1 MTRKSTVFAAAA
13 LLAGALTT
21 SSAWAKV
28 LIVDDDNL
36 DPFQCSQ
43 PQFHTIATAL
53 AQATPGDE
61 IRICPGT
68 YPEQLVLTEAVQLT
82 GISFGTAQPI
92 IKPTALPATR
102 PSLLGNNPVA
112 AGIIVDGNPFKIT
125 NLVIDL
131 SGVNVSA
138 CVPSVAGI
146 YVRAAAGFILQT
158 TVENVRVTGN
168 PACNSGVGLYVESG
182 QTGEV
187 LGIPTISPARVSVRD
202 ADFLGYQKAGLVANG
217 PRTIV
222 QVKGGSAVGGGATA
236 GAVQYGYQAGYE
248 AKVKITQVTT
258 SDHQSLI
265 AGKAAAGIL
274 VFDGTRVSV
283 RKATMSDSQEGVL
296 GVADRLRVKKSSF
309 SDMTGDGIV
318 FLGDGNL
325 ASSNLIERSSVS
337 GVFIKG
343 EVNVVRGGVIR
354 NQSVGIWFQ
363 TGSLNHEGG
372 VQFTNV
378 PLATQVISAGVRW
391 DMTEASAVPF
401 TTACTTNADCD
412 DGNSC
417 TTAVCD
423 TTTGHCNFTTLA
435 AGSACD
441 DGNSCTTDVCTAA
454 GVCQGTALPAGT
466 ACDDKNSCTTGDVC
480 NATGTCVGT
489 QAPAG
494 TACNDGN
501 ACTGPDACNA
511 AGVCV
516 GAPSVAGTV
525 CDDGNACTTNDACN
539 GNGACIGVIAP
550 TGTACVSS
558 QPCTTGFCSAGSC
571 LGTNQPPG
579 TACDDGNACTT
590 NDVCAA
596 GAVCAGTPAA
606 SGTACDDGNACTGPD
621 VCNGA
626 GACSG
631 PAVVDG
637 TTCGAAMTCT
647 AGVCS

>member
-1 MTRKSTVFAAAA
+1 MIRKSTVFAAAA

-43 PQFHTIATAL
+43 PQFHTIAAAL
-53 AQATPGDE
+53 AQATAGDE
-61 IRICPGT
+61 IRICPGM
-68 YPEQLVLTEAVQLT
+68 YPEQLVLTQAVQLT
-82 GISFGTAQPI
+82 GISFGTAQPV

-112 AGIIVDGNPFKIT
+112 AGIIVDGNPFRIM

-146 YVRAAAGFILQT
+146 YVRAAAGFILQM

-168 PACNSGVGLYVESG
+168 PACNSGVGLYIESG

-202 ADFLGYQKAGLVANG
+202 TDFLGYQKAGLVANG

-236 GAVQYGYQAGYE
+236 GAVQYGYQAGYQ

-258 SDHQSLI
+258 SDHESLI

-283 RKATMSDSQEGVL
+283 RKATMSNSQEGIL

-343 EVNVVRGGVIR
+343 EVNTVRGGVIR
-354 NQSVGIWFQ
+354 DITPPGVGIWFQ

-372 VQFTNV
+372 VQYQNV
-378 PLATQVISAGVRW
+378 PQAFQTISGGVRW
-391 DMTEASAVPF
+391 AMTDASAVPF

-417 TTAVCD
+417 TMAVCD
-423 TTTGHCNFTTLA
+423 TTTGHCNFTALA

-489 QAPAG
+489 QAAQGAP
-494 TACNDGN
+494 CNDGN
-501 ACTGPDACNA
+501 ACTGPDTCNA

-539 GNGACIGVIAP
+539 GNGACIGTIAP
-550 TGTACVSS
+550 TGTACTST
-558 QPCTTGFCSAGSC
+558 QPCTTGFCSAASC
-571 LGTNQPPG
+571 LGTAQPPG

-606 SGTACDDGNACTGPD
+606 SGTACSDGNACTGPD

-626 GACSG
+626 
-631 PAVVDG
+631 
-637 TTCGAAMTCT
+637 
-647 AGVCS
+647 